1 MKVLSR
7 GKDLTR
13 KKRGYKFC
21 QNIKELCEKKK
32 KNLFKK
38 EMLTRKK

>member
-32 KNLFKK
+32 KFSS
-38 EMLTRKK
+38 RKKC